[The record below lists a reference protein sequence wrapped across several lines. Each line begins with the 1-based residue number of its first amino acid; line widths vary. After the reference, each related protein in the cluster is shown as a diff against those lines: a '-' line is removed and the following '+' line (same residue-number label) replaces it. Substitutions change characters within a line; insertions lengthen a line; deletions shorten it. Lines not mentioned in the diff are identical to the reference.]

1 MMTRIVECVPNF
13 SEGRDRSII
22 EEITAPIHNIPG
34 VTLLDIDMG
43 ADFNRTVVTMVGD
56 PDSVLKAAIDCSLIA
71 GKLIDM
77 QSHTGEHARM
87 GAIDVVPFI
96 PITGVSIEE
105 CIILSKRYAEAVSNT
120 LKLPIFLYAEAAR
133 SEQRVR
139 LPDIRRGE
147 YEGLKEKLESDDWA
161 PDFGPS
167 NFNPKLGATATGARQ
182 ILIAYNVNL
191 NTDDKSKANK
201 IASIIRTTGSLVR
214 DQDGQKIIGDDG
226 KPLRKPGKF
235 DALQAAGWMYDDST
249 AQVSMNLL
257 NHNITGLHQVTET
270 IRDEAEKIGLCA
282 VAGELVGLVPLE
294 AIISSGKHYHVSPES
309 ANELELVDAAING
322 LMLNA
327 LGDFDPHSNII
338 EWAIMEAME

>member
-13 SEGRDRSII
+13 SEGRDRSVI
-22 EEITAPIHNIPG
+22 EEITAPIHTISG

-56 PDSVLKAAIDCSLIA
+56 PDSVLKAAIECSIIA
-71 GKLIDM
+71 AKLIDM
-77 QSHTGEHARM
+77 RSHMGEHARM

-105 CIILSKRYAEAVSNT
+105 CITLSERFAEAVSDILN
-120 LKLPIFLYAEAAR
+120 LPIFLYAEAAR
-133 SEQRVR
+133 SKQRIR

-147 YEGLKEKLESDDWA
+147 YEGLKEKLEYDDWT
-161 PDFGPS
+161 PDFGPRD
-167 NFNPKLGATATGARQ
+167 FNPKLGATATGARQ

-201 IASIIRTTGSLVR
+201 IASIIRTTGSLVK
-214 DQDGQKIIGDDG
+214 DQDGQKIIGEDG
-226 KPLRKPGKF
+226 KPLRNPGKF
-235 DALQAAGWMYDDST
+235 EALQAAGWMYDDST

-257 NHNITGLHQVTET
+257 NHNVTGLHQVTDT
-270 IRDEAEKIGLCA
+270 IRDEAEKIGLSA

-294 AIISSGKHYHVSPES
+294 AIISSGKHYHMSPES
-309 ANELELVDAAING
+309 ADELALVDAAING

-327 LGDFDPHSNII
+327 LGDFDPRSNII